1 MVEVAYA
8 KTPNLTTCRPNT
20 GSGGYNDNSH
30 AECCKY
36 KTVIVQELRIVE
48 LLLRE
53 CQTCL

>member
-8 KTPNLTTCRPNT
+8 KTPNLTTDLTQEVVATMTIPM
-20 GSGGYNDNSH
+20 S
-30 AECCKY
+30 ECCKY